1 VDPAA
6 LFKSEDD
13 GKNWLEVAGLSSHQ
27 TRDQWQPGRGGLC
40 LHSIMLDPTNLER
53 AWVGI
58 SAVGVFRTNDG
69 GGSWQT
75 QNQGV
80 RADFRLDPFP
90 EFGQC
95 PHKVLIH

>member
-1 VDPAA
+1 MDPAA

-27 TRDQWQPGRGGLC
+27 TRDQWQPGLGGLC

-53 AWVGI
+53 AWVVI

-80 RADFRLDPFP
+80 RADFLLDPFP